1 MERGLPAMTASPQ
14 SKNSPVTRA
23 RKSARAIAFCI
34 LLDTERK
41 GAFASELLHS
51 RLAGEADPRE
61 AALTTE
67 LVMGTLRW
75 QRTLDFFI
83 ERYARR
89 RAAKLDAEVLIAL
102 RMGIYQLRHLQ
113 RIPARAAVNESVELA
128 RRARKSSAAA
138 LVNAVLRRASTET
151 DKPPA
156 VLLSAEL
163 DSAERLGIEHS
174 HPTWMVER
182 WLRKFGRQKTIELL
196 EWNNRAP
203 AQVISVLDASH
214 RDEMMESLK
223 SAGFEIAPGRLLR
236 DAAVVRKGNI
246 AAAAGFEDGSIA
258 IQDEASQMIPLL
270 LDVRVGNSVL
280 DLCAA
285 PGGKTLTL
293 ARKAGAGTLVVA
305 CDIHESRLRGMHE
318 RFQSTGAKNVALV
331 ALDGTRMLPFASKFD
346 RILVDA
352 PCSGTGTLARNPE
365 IRWRLRPED
374 LIALHSR
381 QVALLTCALNSLTE
395 SGALIYS
402 TCSLEPEENELVVR
416 EALAANGQFHTE
428 PVHIPAGKLAEGL
441 EAKDVLDENGAFRTF
456 PPVHH
461 TDGFFAVVIRRK

>member
-1 MERGLPAMTASPQ
+1 MERGSPAMTASPQ
-14 SKNSPVTRA
+14 SNKSAVTRT
-23 RKSARAIAFCI
+23 RHSARAIAFSI
-34 LLDTERK
+34 LLDTETK

-51 RLAGEADPRE
+51 RLAGEADSRE

-75 QRTLDFFI
+75 LRTLDFFI

-113 RIPARAAVNESVELA
+113 RIPVRAAVNESVELA

-138 LVNAVLRRASTET
+138 LVNAVLRRASAEIG
-151 DKPPA
+151 KPPA
-156 VLLSAEL
+156 DFLPAAL
-163 DSAERLGIEHS
+163 DLAERLGIEHS

-182 WLRKFGRQKTIELL
+182 WLRKFGRQKTVELL

-203 AQVISVLDASH
+203 AQDISIMDASH
-214 RDEMMESLK
+214 RDETIESLK
-223 SAGFEIAPGRLLR
+223 KAGFEIAPGRLLR
-236 DAAVVRKGNI
+236 NAAVVRKGNVAG
-246 AAAAGFEDGSIA
+246 AAAFQNGSIA

-285 PGGKTLTL
+285 PGGKTLAL
-293 ARKAGAGTLVVA
+293 ARQAGAGALVVA
-305 CDIHESRLRGMHE
+305 CDIHESRLRAMRE
-318 RFQSTGAKNVALV
+318 RFQSACQTNVNLI
-331 ALDGTRMLPFASKFD
+331 ALDGARALPFASKFD

-352 PCSGTGTLARNPE
+352 PCGGTGTLARNPE
-365 IRWRLRPED
+365 IRWRLRAED
-374 LIALHSR
+374 LAALHSR
-381 QVALLTCALNSLTE
+381 QVALLTSAIGSLAAGGT
-395 SGALIYS
+395 LIYS

-416 EALAANGQFHTE
+416 EALGANGQFRTE
-428 PVHIPAGKLAEGL
+428 PVQIPEEMLAEGVQ
-441 EAKDVLDENGAFRTF
+441 ARDIISENGAFRTF
-456 PPVHH
+456 PPAHH
-461 TDGFFAVVIRRK
+461 TDGFFAVAIRRK

>member
-1 MERGLPAMTASPQ
+1 MERGSPAMTASPQ
-14 SKNSPVTRA
+14 SKKSPVTRT
-23 RKSARAIAFCI
+23 RQSARAMAFSI
-34 LLDTERK
+34 LLEVETK
-41 GAFASELLHS
+41 AAFASELLHS
-51 RLAGEADPRE
+51 RLAGETDSRE

-113 RIPARAAVNESVELA
+113 RIPVRAAVNESVELA

-138 LVNAVLRRASTET
+138 LVNAVLRRASAEI
-151 DKPPA
+151 DKPLADFLPT
-156 VLLSAEL
+156 EL

-182 WLRKFGRQKTIELL
+182 WLRKFGEEKTVQLL
-196 EWNNRAP
+196 EWNNRASSQ
-203 AQVISVLDASH
+203 AISIIDSSH
-214 RDEMMESLK
+214 RGAALESLK
-223 SAGFEIAPGRLLR
+223 DAGFEIAPGRLLR
-236 DAAVVRKGNI
+236 DAAVVRKGNVAG
-246 AAAAGFEDGSIA
+246 AAAFQNGSIA
-258 IQDEASQMIPLL
+258 IQDEASQMVSLL
-270 LDVRVGNSVL
+270 LGVNLGNSVL

-293 ARKAGAGTLVVA
+293 AREAGAGTLVIA
-305 CDIHESRLRGMHE
+305 CDIHESRLRAMRE
-318 RFQSTGAKNVALV
+318 RFQSAGQTSVNLI
-331 ALDGTRMLPFASKFD
+331 ALDGACALPFASKFD

-365 IRWRLRPED
+365 IRWRLRAED
-374 LIALHSR
+374 LAALHSR
-381 QVALLTCALNSLTE
+381 QVALLTSAIGSLAAGGT
-395 SGALIYS
+395 LIYS
-402 TCSLEPEENELVVR
+402 TCSLEPEENEMVVR
-416 EALAANGQFHTE
+416 EALAANGQFQTE
-428 PVHIPAGKLAEGL
+428 PVQIPEEMLAEGL

-456 PPVHH
+456 PPAHH
-461 TDGFFAVVIRRK
+461 TDGFFAVAIRRK